1 MLNLDDKVCCST
13 GKYPASVKSLSL
25 MFNNHYKKS
34 KQLVDFFSE
43 DLRSFHKTRK
53 QRKSFATWC
62 WHRTQKQVRSKLQF
76 QCSYI
81 ILNSKLKYIIK
92 LPLLHT
98 VSLSQVF
105 DNHIWGIAALILE
118 VFTPYYRC
126 RPALFLISAKKVLL
140 LFQLVHLSAR
150 ETTILIS
157 TKLGERKC
165 STGQKRTW
173 TYVN

>member
-1 MLNLDDKVCCST
+1 MWNLDDKVYCST

-25 MFNNHYKKS
+25 VFNNHYKKKKS
-34 KQLVDFFSE
+34 KQLIDLCSE
-43 DLRSFHKTRK
+43 DLRSFHETRK

-118 VFTPYYRC
+118 VFAPYYRC
-126 RPALFLISAKKVLL
+126 RTALFLISAKKVLL
-140 LFQLVHLSAR
+140 L
-150 ETTILIS
+150 
-157 TKLGERKC
+157 KLGERKC